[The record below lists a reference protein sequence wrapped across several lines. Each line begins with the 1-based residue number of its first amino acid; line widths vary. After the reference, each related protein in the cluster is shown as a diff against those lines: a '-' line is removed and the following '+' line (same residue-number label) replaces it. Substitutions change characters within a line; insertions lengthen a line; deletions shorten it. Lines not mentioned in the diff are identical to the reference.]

1 MAAYEGRTE
10 VAAIGCC
17 TKAASVFES
26 LELSLEPSYVAGN
39 MEDSALDLA
48 GKKEDSAED
57 VAKKIVDSAEGVA
70 ERTEKPAEDV
80 AERI

>member
-39 MEDSALDLA
+39 MEDSVLDLA
-48 GKKEDSAED
+48 GKMEDSAED
-57 VAKKIVDSAEGVA
+57 VA
-70 ERTEKPAEDV
+70 ERTENPAEDV
-80 AERI
+80 AERNL